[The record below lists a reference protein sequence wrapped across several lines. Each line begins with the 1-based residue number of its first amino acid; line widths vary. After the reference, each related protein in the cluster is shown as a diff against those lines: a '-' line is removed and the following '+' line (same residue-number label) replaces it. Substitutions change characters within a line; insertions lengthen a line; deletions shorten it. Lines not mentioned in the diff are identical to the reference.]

1 MPYTY
6 DFPRPGLTADCVVF
20 GLADD
25 APLQVLLIERAKYP
39 FDGSWAVPGGFIEDG
54 ETPLEAAQR
63 ELEEETG
70 LANLPMNQFYTF
82 GKPGRDPRG
91 WVVTVAHWT
100 VVRTEQV
107 HLSPGDD
114 AAKAEWFPLTKLPP
128 LAFDHDEM
136 LERATAAL
144 RHSLRAAPPDGQPF
158 THRISPSSIQAALTN
173 FSQGITDQ

>member
-20 GLADD
+20 GLADCE
-25 APLQVLLIERAKYP
+25 PLQVLLIERARYP
-39 FDGSWAVPGGFIEDG
+39 FEGCWAVPGGFIEEG
-54 ETPLEAAQR
+54 ESPLEAARR

-70 LANLPMNQFYTF
+70 LANLQMNQFHTF

-100 VVRTEQV
+100 VVHTEQV
-107 HLSPGDD
+107 HPKAGDD
-114 AAKAEWFPLTKLPP
+114 AAKTLWFPLDNLPP

-136 LERATAAL
+136 LQRAVDAL
-144 RHSLRAAPPDGQPF
+144 RTAIQITPPHGLPFPENITPSNIQELLPPESGLRP
-158 THRISPSSIQAALTN
+158 
-173 FSQGITDQ
+173 

>member
-25 APLQVLLIERAKYP
+25 GPLQVLLIERAKYP
-39 FDGSWAVPGGFIEDG
+39 FEGSWAVPGGFVDEG

-70 LANLPMNQFYTF
+70 LADLPMNQFHTF

-100 VVRTEQV
+100 VVRTDQV
-107 HLSPGDD
+107 HPRAGDD
-114 AAKAEWFPLTKLPP
+114 AAKARWFSVNELPP

-136 LERATAAL
+136 LERATEAL
-144 RHSLRAAPPDGQPF
+144 WQALQATSRDNSVFSPDV
-158 THRISPSSIQAALTN
+158 SPSSIKTALAITN
-173 FSQGITDQ
+173 

>member
-20 GLADD
+20 GLADE

-39 FDGSWAVPGGFIEDG
+39 FEGSWAVPGGFIEEG
-54 ETPLEAAQR
+54 EDPLEAAQR

-70 LANLPMNQFYTF
+70 LANLPMNQFHSF

-100 VVRTEQV
+100 VVRIDQV
-107 HLSPGDD
+107 HPRAGDD
-114 AAKAEWFPLTKLPP
+114 AAKATWFPLNDLPP

-136 LERATAAL
+136 LEKAVAEL
-144 RHSLRAAPPDGQPF
+144 RQVLHPTTSAETPF
-158 THRISPSSIQAALTN
+158 PNGIDASNIQAALALAD
-173 FSQGITDQ
+173 S

>member
-1 MPYTY
+1 MPFTY

-25 APLQVLLIERAKYP
+25 DPLQVLLIQRAKYP
-39 FDGSWAVPGGFIEDG
+39 FEGSWAVPGGFIEENED
-54 ETPLEAAQR
+54 PLEAAQR

-70 LANLPMNQFYTF
+70 LANLPMNQFHTF

-100 VVRTEQV
+100 VVRVEQV
-107 HLSPGDD
+107 NPVAGDD
-114 AAKAEWFPLTKLPP
+114 AAKTQWFPLDTLPP

-136 LERATAAL
+136 LERAVNA
-144 RHSLRAAPPDGQPF
+144 LRAAIQNTPPDGLPF
-158 THRISPSSIQAALTN
+158 SHNIDTSSIHKALN
-173 FSQGITDQ
+173 PEP

>member
-39 FDGSWAVPGGFIEDG
+39 FEGSWAVAGGFIEEG

-63 ELEEETG
+63 ELEEEAG
-70 LANLPMNQFYTF
+70 LAGLPMNQFYTF

-100 VVRTEQV
+100 VVRVDQV
-107 HLSPGDD
+107 QPRAGDD
-114 AAKAEWFPLTKLPP
+114 AAKTKWFPLNHLPS

-136 LERATAAL
+136 LERAVAAL
-144 RHSLRAAPPDGQPF
+144 RQAVLAETPDSELHESVARKQLQSTLRNTG
-158 THRISPSSIQAALTN
+158 
-173 FSQGITDQ
+173 

>member
-25 APLQVLLIERAKYP
+25 APLQVLLIQRAKYP
-39 FDGSWAVPGGFIEDG
+39 FERCWAVPGGFVNEG
-54 ETPLEAAQR
+54 EAPLEAARR
-63 ELEEETG
+63 EMAEETG
-70 LANLPMNQFYTF
+70 LADLAMNQFHTF

-100 VVRTEQV
+100 VVRTDRV
-107 HLSPGDD
+107 HLQAGDD
-114 AAKAEWFPLTKLPP
+114 AAAARWFPLNDLPP

-136 LERATAAL
+136 LAKATAAL
-144 RHSLRAAPPDGQPF
+144 QQALQTAPPDRKVFFDQVSAS
-158 THRISPSSIQAALTN
+158 IIQAALARSTV
-173 FSQGITDQ
+173 